1 MIRMQR
7 IILLLVAIGALYSR
21 ETRALGPEW
30 VGKPAPGFTLETIDG
45 KADLSLQDLRGYVVV
60 VDFWA
65 SWCAPC
71 RRSLPEL
78 ALLESGM
85 KGVKVLAINIDDER
99 QNGVDFLKR
108 NRVSLIALYD
118 REKKVVSQY
127 DIPAMPSALII
138 DKKGIVRFLHM
149 GYTADELE
157 VFKKQIEGL
166 L

>member
-1 MIRMQR
+1 G
-7 IILLLVAIGALYSR
+7 LFVGDTLAV
-21 ETRALGPEW
+21 GPEW
-30 VGKPAPGFTLETIDG
+30 VGKPAPDFTLATIDG
-45 KADLSLQDLRGYVVV
+45 QSDLSLKDLRGYVVV
-60 VDFWA
+60 LDFWA

-99 QNGVDFLKR
+99 QNGIDFLKR
-108 NRVSLIALYD
+108 NRVSVIALYD
-118 REKKVVSQY
+118 KDKEVVSRY

-138 DKKGIVRFLHM
+138 DKKGIVRFLHV
-149 GYTADELE
+149 GYTADDLDG
-157 VFKKQIEGL
+157 FKKQIEGL